1 MSHRGHGLFRTG
13 VLQGTPTTSV
23 PSLQRSSGSNKSF
36 QKKPPGTYISL
47 IRDHGEILKGGERS
61 FARRCTLRGGEGSFY
76 RGEGGTQGAWR
87 PAMGA
92 APTSS
97 TFMWVDT
104 PLTQMPFHSLH
115 SKTHSNSH

>member
-1 MSHRGHGLFRTG
+1 M
-13 VLQGTPTTSV
+13 GTPTTSA

-36 QKKPPGTYISL
+36 LKKPPGTCISL

-61 FARRCTLRGGEGSFY
+61 FARRCALRG
-76 RGEGGTQGAWR
+76 GEGGTQGAWR

-97 TFMWVDT
+97 TFMWVEL
-104 PLTQMPFHSLH
+104 PLKMKSLH
-115 SKTHSNSH
+115 SKIYSHALNFHQI